1 MTKEFLNWVGTLTDK
16 EHAGLIA
23 LSQIATASVVI
34 ILNQVVLKSK
44 NLIPNS
50 LWGLITRLIKKEPI
64 MAKTTQ
70 REVEMELVKPFDTQA
85 LVAELKS
92 KGLDV
97 AEELVKVIAGATFDW
112 TEKSLMIHENP
123 YVKFAAPVVAAVKPL
138 VMAEID
144 KIDGQVG

>member
-34 ILNQVVLKSK
+34 ILNQVILKNK
-44 NLIPNS
+44 NLIPMS
-50 LWGLITRLIKKEPI
+50 LWGLIVRAITKKPI
-64 MAKTTQ
+64 MA
-70 REVEMELVKPFDTQA
+70 REVKMELVKPFDTQA
-85 LVAELKS
+85 LVAELKA

-97 AEELVKVIAGATFDW
+97 AEELVKVLVSSTLDW
-112 TEKSLMIHENP
+112 TEKSLMMHENA
-123 YVKFAAPVVAAVKPL
+123 YVKFAAPVVSAIKPL
-138 VMAEID
+138 IMTEVD